1 MFPHVFLINF
11 AFINFLVFSESAF
24 RDEINILQDYI
35 VPGPHLLE
43 LAQVLNNEKRILWDL
58 HKVHSEIQFHSQ
70 LQHSSSL
77 NANERVSAVSF
88 IKEIFAK

>member
-43 LAQVLNNEKRILWDL
+43 LAQVLNNEKRIIWWDL

-70 LQHSSSL
+70 LQLSSSL
-77 NANERVSAVSF
+77 NASAITVGKGHNQ
-88 IKEIFAK
+88 I

>member
-24 RDEINILQDYI
+24 RDEINILQDYK

-43 LAQVLNNEKRILWDL
+43 LAQRI
-58 HKVHSEIQFHSQ
+58 EQ
-70 LQHSSSL
+70 
-77 NANERVSAVSF
+77 R
-88 IKEIFAK
+88 KESKLVGPT

>member
-43 LAQVLNNEKRILWDL
+43 LAQALNNEKRVSWWDL
-58 HKVHSEIQFHSQ
+58 HMVHSEIQFHSQ
-70 LQHSSSL
+70 LQQSSSL
-77 NANERVSAVSF
+77 DASATIVGKRHNQ
-88 IKEIFAK
+88 I

>member
-24 RDEINILQDYI
+24 RDEINILQDFI

-43 LAQVLNNEKRILWDL
+43 LAQRLNNEKRVNWWDL

-70 LQHSSSL
+70 LQLSPFV
-77 NANERVSAVSF
+77 NASAIMVG
-88 IKEIFAK
+88 KGHNQL

>member
-43 LAQVLNNEKRILWDL
+43 LAKRLNNEKRLNWRDL
-58 HKVHSEIQFHSQ
+58 HKVHSEIQSHSQ
-70 LQHSSSL
+70 LQHSPSL
-77 NANERVSAVSF
+77 NA
-88 IKEIFAK
+88 FAIMVGKGQNQI